1 MPETRRLLLLYT
13 GGTIGMRASA
23 AGYVPAPGALQELLR
38 GLPTFHDPSMPL
50 FTTPVFPSGARIRYD
65 LRTYEPLIDSSWM
78 NLADHERIARDVY
91 EAYDAYDGFVVLH
104 GTDTMAYTAASLS
117 FMLEGLGKP
126 VILTGS
132 QIPITLQRND
142 ATDNLLGAM
151 MVAAER
157 AVPEVCVWF
166 ANRLLRGN
174 RARKLDT
181 DGLDAFQSPNAP
193 PLAQGGV
200 DIRLDA
206 AQVLPMPTGP
216 LRLRAGACPEVVSL
230 RLFPGIDARV
240 VRNVVAPPARAVV
253 IEAFGSGNAPDN
265 RPELVDALAEASA
278 RGAVLVV
285 CTQCVA
291 GTVNRRYASSSGL
304 ARAGAVSGGDLT
316 PEAALMKLSWL
327 LGQGLSPDEVRAAVG
342 TSLRGEITEAASTRW
357 SLDDPRFAA
366 AIARVLGAPD
376 PGAPVD
382 GLRAALLPSLLGA
395 AATHGDVAALR
406 LLLSAA
412 GAVNLADADGR
423 TALHRA
429 AAAGHLEVVH
439 ALLKAG
445 ADPFVLDQRGRSS
458 LTEAYE
464 RGHAAI
470 IDALV
475 AAGASVRADD
485 LDLALRGAARRGS
498 AEATRA
504 LLDAGADP
512 SAADTLGRTALHLA
526 GLAGCAETWALLVDG
541 GADLTRT
548 DRFGQTA
555 EQLAASVGHRLGRN
569 GPAKS

>member
-1 MPETRRLLLLYT
+1 
-13 GGTIGMRASA
+13 
-23 AGYVPAPGALQELLR
+23 
-38 GLPTFHDPSMPL
+38 
-50 FTTPVFPSGARIRYD
+50 
-65 LRTYEPLIDSSWM
+65 
-78 NLADHERIARDVY
+78 
-91 EAYDAYDGFVVLH
+91 
-104 GTDTMAYTAASLS
+104 
-117 FMLEGLGKP
+117 
-126 VILTGS
+126 
-132 QIPITLQRND
+132 
-142 ATDNLLGAM
+142 
-151 MVAAER
+151 
-157 AVPEVCVWF
+157 
-166 ANRLLRGN
+166 
-174 RARKLDT
+174 
-181 DGLDAFQSPNAP
+181 
-193 PLAQGGV
+193 
-200 DIRLDA
+200 
-206 AQVLPMPTGP
+206 
-216 LRLRAGACPEVVSL
+216 
-230 RLFPGIDARV
+230 
-240 VRNVVAPPARAVV
+240 
-253 IEAFGSGNAPDN
+253 
-265 RPELVDALAEASA
+265 
-278 RGAVLVV
+278 
-285 CTQCVA
+285 
-291 GTVNRRYASSSGL
+291 
-304 ARAGAVSGGDLT
+304 
-316 PEAALMKLSWL
+316 MKLSWL

-342 TSLRGEITEAASTRW
+342 TSLRGEITEATSTRW

-548 DRFGQTA
+548 DRFGHTA